1 MEDLNFLVK
10 TTGNH
15 IARTVVESN
24 IVYPKTSSIDNQR
37 AIFSSVFDAATLSDV
52 IRFIEAD
59 IGLKAIDAVKDSV
72 VLLKLLNE
80 FKESI
85 LLSQADYLLIYKAGF
100 DIIKLENSA
109 KLNSGRSMYIDI
121 NSCRNELVRYV
132 QTMRRQQE
140 FPWLQLKRWSLP
152 PMSNSFIN
160 DIFGRLSLEASGLYD
175 HAGARIGE
183 GVVGVRGG
191 VMGKRSLQYLTH
203 LASFIRGPKLT
214 TPAQRAAHRDLVS
227 HLWSTV
233 ATSLLRRLKEDEGA
247 SVWMS
252 TSGMDRTPKNYNYLP
267 YKNEGRELPLEK
279 ESRCASYPLCGVVIH
294 LLCNI
299 IT

>member
-1 MEDLNFLVK
+1 MEDLKFLVK

-15 IARTVVESN
+15 IARTVVESH

-109 KLNSGRSMYIDI
+109 KPNSGRSMYIEI

-132 QTMRRQQE
+132 QTMRGQQE
-140 FPWLQLKRWSLP
+140 FPWLQVISLVVVCVTAAVTILR
-152 PMSNSFIN
+152 SN
-160 DIFGRLSLEASGLYD
+160 
-175 HAGARIGE
+175 
-183 GVVGVRGG
+183 
-191 VMGKRSLQYLTH
+191 
-203 LASFIRGPKLT
+203 
-214 TPAQRAAHRDLVS
+214 
-227 HLWSTV
+227 
-233 ATSLLRRLKEDEGA
+233 KE
-247 SVWMS
+247 
-252 TSGMDRTPKNYNYLP
+252 
-267 YKNEGRELPLEK
+267 
-279 ESRCASYPLCGVVIH
+279 
-294 LLCNI
+294 
-299 IT
+299 